1 MAMAKRKVLVEA
13 LVDYIYRYYKTG
25 EEHITGR
32 LKVNGLKTL
41 VEIDLKSKKNAG
53 GEAWDWAQSHW
64 DEFLDEEGP
73 EVQITLSDG
82 KIVTVPTT
90 LRWACVT
97 GVYGAKGGELP
108 IESVSWNT
116 GRNRSYA
123 ASKKKQKGEK
133 IQAAEIR
140 ANSDKYKDCALIDT
154 KQKGKKTTKLSPI
167 PDRAKD
173 KTKDKPQSAEVLSF
187 EEMKAKKI
195 EEALA
200 AEE

>member
-1 MAMAKRKVLVEA
+1 MAKKKVMIEA
-13 LVDYIYRYYKTG
+13 LVDYIYRYFDKSTKQQ
-25 EEHITGR
+25 ITGR
-32 LKVNGLKTL
+32 LKINGLKTV
-41 VEIDLKSKKNAG
+41 VEVDVKSKKNAG

-64 DEFLDEEGP
+64 DEFLDEKGP
-73 EVQITLSDG
+73 S
-82 KIVTVPTT
+82 VTVDLGDGESITIPTT

-97 GVYGAKGGELP
+97 GVYGAKGGDLP
-108 IESVSWNT
+108 MESVSWRT
-116 GRNRSYA
+116 GQNRGYA
-123 ASKKKQKGEK
+123 SSQKAAKGES
-133 IQAAEIR
+133 IQKAKVR
-140 ANSDKYKDCALIDT
+140 SGGNKYDNCALIDT
-154 KQKGKKTTKLSPI
+154 KKGKKTTKLSPI